1 MSKPIHQSVT
11 LRAKAVKLFN
21 TFLDPKAH
29 AAVVGSKVSITRRE
43 GARWKAFDGMLLG
56 RNLRIVPGRLI
67 VQSWRSSG
75 WKSGDADSIL
85 VLAFSDTPKGGRI
98 DLTHVNVPGHD
109 HKGVTEGWKKY
120 YWRPWKKRLAA

>member
-11 LRAKAVKLFN
+11 FPAKAAKLFH
-21 TFLDPKAH
+21 TFLDSKAH
-29 AAVVGSKVSITRRE
+29 AAVVGSNVSITRRE
-43 GARWKAFDGMLLG
+43 GARWKAFDGMLFG

-75 WKSGDADSIL
+75 WNKSDGDSIL
-85 VLAFSDTPKGGRI
+85 VLAFSDTKKGGRI
-98 DLTHVNVPGHD
+98 DLTHVNVPAHD
-109 HKGVTEGWKKY
+109 RKGVTKGWKTY